1 MHTSL
6 RSALFVGGGAA
17 ALVWAAAAAPSAPTT
32 VSMTPRRAAPRLLA
46 CGDNK
51 CGQLGLG
58 DSSQR
63 GRLIAA
69 FGSDASIVALSAA
82 KETSAFVT
90 EDGRLFTF
98 GRGDNGRLGHS
109 DGVDVLSPRLVESL
123 ATAGVK
129 VSTVAMGENHGVAV
143 ASDGA
148 LYTWGSGN
156 NSAALGR
163 ARSANDTTPARV
175 DALRDEE
182 VVGVAAGR
190 AHTVAVTAKGEVW
203 AWGNG
208 RRHALGLDGAAT
220 RARPTRVALADPL
233 DPNKAARAVQVA
245 CGGGHPLVLTAAGD
259 VLAWGDDA
267 RGQLGL
273 GGALEG
279 GRYARVPHHIAALA
293 PRHLAPDA
301 VVAVRAGDEHSAALT
316 RDGRVYTWGRND
328 NSQLGHGPASTND
341 VTSPHALELDPAGAC
356 PGARPSRRVTDASL
370 GSAHSVVLLDNG
382 EALAFGLGKSGAL
395 GQGGANGEVS
405 IAPIEA
411 RPKAM
416 RGVASKQGERV
427 ALVACGGRHTL
438 VATR

>member
-1 MHTSL
+1 MYRRAVL
-6 RSALFVGGGAA
+6 CGGAGAA
-17 ALVWAAAAAPSAPTT
+17 AAMLSWSVLSPSAPAT
-32 VSMTPRRAAPRLLA
+32 VSMAPRGAAPRLLA
-46 CGDNK
+46 CGDNR

-58 DSSQR
+58 DEKLR
-63 GRLIAA
+63 GRLIAVDDET

-90 EDGRLFTF
+90 DDGRLFTF
-98 GRGDNGRLGHS
+98 GRGDNGRLGHG
-109 DGVDVLSPRLVESL
+109 DGVDVPSPRVVESL
-123 ATAGVK
+123 VNAGVK

-148 LYTWGSGN
+148 LYTWGYGN
-156 NSAALGR
+156 NAAALGR
-163 ARSANDTTPARV
+163 ARSANDATPARV
-175 DALRDEE
+175 DALRDEL

-190 AHTVAVTAKGEVW
+190 VHTVAVTAKGEVW

-208 RRHALGLDGAAT
+208 RRHALGLDGTAT
-220 RARPTRVALADPL
+220 HARPMRVALADPL
-233 DPNKAARAVQVA
+233 DPNKTARAVQVA
-245 CGGGHPLVLTAAGD
+245 CGGGHTLVLTAAGD

-267 RGQLGL
+267 RGQLGI

-279 GRYARVPHHIAALA
+279 VRYARVPRHVAALA
-293 PRHLAPDA
+293 PRSLAPDA

-316 RDGRVYTWGRND
+316 RNGTLYTWGRNN
-328 NSQLGHGPASTND
+328 NSQLGHGSASTDD
-341 VTSPHALELDPAGAC
+341 VTSPHALELGAAAAG
-356 PGARPSRRVTDASL
+356 PNRRVTDASL
-370 GSAHSVVLLDNG
+370 GSAHSVVLLDDG
-382 EALAFGLGKSGAL
+382 RALAFGQGKSGAL

-416 RGVASKQGERV
+416 RGAAGKQCEQV
-427 ALVACGGRHTL
+427 ALVACGGGHTL